1 MALSEEEVDHAD
13 DDDVVHLVCEGEG
26 EGGDEEAKPKEYQ
39 GEQGLAEL
47 KGILNSV
54 SRGILGTISMWWNV
68 NLDLAHPLLHLA
80 LLLLRCQQR
89 SS

>member
-1 MALSEEEVDHAD
+1 MGGDLALSEEEVDDTDD

-26 EGGDEEAKPKEYQ
+26 KGGDEEAKPEEDQ

-54 SRGILGTISMWWNV
+54 SRGILGTMSMIMRMVLSYGHSNIIEFRW
-68 NLDLAHPLLHLA
+68 
-80 LLLLRCQQR
+80 
-89 SS
+89 